1 MTVINPNSVA
11 GINSIT
17 VQTGEALS
25 VHKADGTLI
34 STIVT
39 AAGISTFNKVEIKK
53 GTSGGATANSD
64 APLVVDNSTNSYI
77 QFRSPNNV
85 ENGLLFGDNADNNSG
100 TIIYDHSDDALTFG
114 TSDGTEELR
123 IDSAG
128 QIGIGGITPDTWSTG
143 RAITIGTS
151 QATLWGVGDQV
162 NLSGNAYFNSSW
174 KAAATKAG
182 ASQIQQALG
191 QIDLRVTGSVTADA
205 AITWIDAL
213 RVTNT
218 GQTKLNIASN
228 GALTEPLVLRNSGTG
243 AGTNVGMVFSN
254 GDESSTGAGALARIK
269 AIDVDNFD
277 SDLVFETGLKS
288 GFSNTTIERLRIT
301 SVGDVGIG
309 TDTMNAPLTVVNN
322 DNAGYIA
329 SFRQKHAS
337 NSAQIIIDSPSDS
350 NVRPSSIDLAQ
361 AGTVK
366 WSLGQAYAS
375 SSSQAFHI
383 ATSALQAN
391 ENGSKLTITTAG
403 AIGIS
408 SVIPTSGF
416 LLDVGGDVTIGE
428 PKGNG
433 NSFIDQKEDGDLH
446 IINSGRTANGASG
459 SPGTAG
465 VGINR
470 FNTRAGGTSLFRDFC
485 VYNGKDTKVLVV
497 DGSASAVGIGTDAP
511 DGAVT
516 IAHSGSSTD
525 FLMFNRPGS
534 VGTFARMGHNTS
546 SGTNMLDIRSEGH
559 TRLLTNGNNETMRI
573 TNGNDVIIGGTT
585 IGATGS
591 FGVQSSGAFRSVL
604 AATTASDTLLGA
616 ISGVSN
622 GFQINITDANAQT
635 YKFHNGSQQSMT
647 LNSSG
652 QLLVGTT
659 SSSYKFHVDSTNL
672 AAEISIDNDA
682 SDHKVALNTTNSVNA
697 DFNIQHKANL
707 TSIGT
712 GVNVP
717 LYFHVDGGTN
727 AGNQSGEDKRVMSL
741 HSDGLRPITN
751 NSKDLGSESLRW
763 RNVFTT
769 DLQLSNKGKV
779 NDVDGTWGD
788 YTIQEGENDLFLL
801 NRRNGKKFKFNLTEV
816 V

>member
-361 AGTVK
+361 GGTVK
-366 WSLGQAYAS
+366 WSLGQAYS
-375 SSSQAFHI
+375 STSSQAFHI

-391 ENGSKLTITTAG
+391 ESGSKLTITTAG
-403 AIGIS
+403 S
-408 SVIPTSGF
+408 
-416 LLDVGGDVTIGE
+416 
-428 PKGNG
+428 
-433 NSFIDQKEDGDLH
+433 
-446 IINSGRTANGASG
+446 
-459 SPGTAG
+459 
-465 VGINR
+465 
-470 FNTRAGGTSLFRDFC
+470 
-485 VYNGKDTKVLVV
+485 
-497 DGSASAVGIGTDAP
+497 VGIGT
-511 DGAVT
+511 AV
-516 IAHSGSSTD
+516 
-525 FLMFNRPGS
+525 PGQS
-534 VGTFARMGHNTS
+534 LEVFKQ
-546 SGTNMLDIRSEGH
+546 SGTNLVKVSTQANSTIGIELQKTGSTTQSWRIADGQTVNGALEIYDVTDSA
-559 TRLLTNGNNETMRI
+559 TRLLIDGSGKFCFGTYNSGFANNDSVANFVNAASAGTENPLLTLWNPTTAGDARASIDFLTNDNS
-573 TNGNDVIIGGTT
+573 GT
-585 IGATGS
+585 GRD
-591 FGVQSSGAFRSVL
+591 GAFIRASNDGVTAKAHL
-604 AATTASDTLLGA
+604 QFGTIKDETYAELIRFQSTGGISFNGDTAAANALDDYEEGTFTPTNSIGLTLTNNNPAYYIKIGKLVMVQFDISFSGASDTAQCGLIQSLPFTSENTTDHFSQGPLPHISTNSNFDLDTSLDDLLLFVGPGESR
-616 ISGVSN
+616 IDIFSFS
-622 GFQINITDANAQT
+622 INTTAAR
-635 YKFHNGSQQSMT
+635 
-647 LNSSG
+647 SS
-652 QLLVGTT
+652 LVGRRIRHMMF
-659 SSSYKFHVDSTNL
+659 YK
-672 AAEISIDNDA
+672 AA
-682 SDHKVALNTTNSVNA
+682 
-697 DFNIQHKANL
+697 
-707 TSIGT
+707 
-712 GVNVP
+712 
-717 LYFHVDGGTN
+717 
-727 AGNQSGEDKRVMSL
+727 
-741 HSDGLRPITN
+741 
-751 NSKDLGSESLRW
+751 
-763 RNVFTT
+763 
-769 DLQLSNKGKV
+769 
-779 NDVDGTWGD
+779 
-788 YTIQEGENDLFLL
+788 
-801 NRRNGKKFKFNLTEV
+801 
-816 V
+816 